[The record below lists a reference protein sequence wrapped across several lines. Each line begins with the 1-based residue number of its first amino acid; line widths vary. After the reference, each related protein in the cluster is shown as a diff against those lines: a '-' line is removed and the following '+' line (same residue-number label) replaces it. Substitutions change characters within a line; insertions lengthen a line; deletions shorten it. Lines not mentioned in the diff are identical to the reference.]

1 MVFSPAS
8 LRYGVGLG
16 QCLALH
22 ILTGVVIPFT
32 GVTGKKGNT
41 YILQTTCSICASYCR
56 SYENLHTVYRVL
68 FAHVLCPIH
77 LQTVSPRLEF
87 AQTRYTCIL
96 DTLSY

>member
-22 ILTGVVIPFT
+22 ILTGVVIPVT
-32 GVTGKKGNT
+32 GVTEKRES
-41 YILQTTCSICASYCR
+41 ILQATCSICASYCR
-56 SYENLHTVYRVL
+56 SHQNLHTVYRVL